1 MTRFIGLAIVALA
14 LTVAPSAAH
23 AAFLTYVATLSGSNE
38 SPANTSPGTGSVT
51 INIDTLAH
59 SMRVQLSFSGLLGN
73 TAAAHIHSATGTP
86 GSGTAGVATMLPAL
100 GDFPLGV
107 MSGSLDQTFNT
118 LADSFYNPAYV
129 TANGGTAASAE
140 TALFAGIE
148 AGEAYFN
155 IHTTMFPGG
164 EIRGFLTQSAVPEP
178 SSLLLLS
185 LGGLGLAGLA
195 HRRRRSR

>member
-1 MTRFIGLAIVALA
+1 MTRFIGLAVFTLAVALA
-14 LTVAPSAAH
+14 PSVAH
-23 AAFLTYVATLSGSNE
+23 AEFLTYVATLSGPNE
-38 SPANTSPGTGSVT
+38 SPANTSPGIGAVT

-73 TAAAHIHSATGTP
+73 TAAAHIHSATATP
-86 GSGTAGVATMLPAL
+86 GSGTSGVATMLPAL
-100 GDFPLGV
+100 GNFPLGV
-107 MSGSLDQTFNT
+107 TSGSLDQTFNT

-129 TANGGTAASAE
+129 AANGGTAASAE
-140 TALFAGIE
+140 MALFAGIE

-155 IHTTMFPGG
+155 IHTSVYPAG
-164 EIRGFLTQSAVPEP
+164 EIRGFLTQSVVPEP